1 MHGMFVFDNLASY
14 IPFFFL
20 LGYVDSFKQGT
31 PIKWLGAGSLQVDV
45 INHVVLPTVAIAL
58 LVTVYCFNV
67 RQIIVDANFATAI
80 SLCQVN
86 NPDAEL
92 FHSILNTSMTW
103 THEEIDDQLFNCAI
117 TVYDEPSVSD
127 NQKQAIIDLAVAAG
141 KAQTITTPNDAHG
154 YYYAGTFLDQIGQT
168 GMAEGFLER
177 AHILASSMQQI
188 SFELAANYLYQRKND
203 EAVLVLKSAYESAPG
218 DTKAASAYAIA
229 LIIDGKM
236 SSAKL
241 IPGIDPALLASVGS
255 SISTSKNY
263 LIPIIIYQGV
273 MVDTSDITLLIQQ
286 AHREADAGMIN
297 QSIQTLQTIE
307 NIYPGYK
314 NLAEN
319 AIQQLSGQK
328 AVIEN
333 K

>member
-1 MHGMFVFDNLASY
+1 MSGGMERPFLGWGQENFSYIFQAKYNPAMYNLEQWFDRAHNVFLDWFVNAGFIGLAAYLALYVLFLICVWKSTLSIAEKSVLTGLLAGYAVHGMFVFDNLASY

-67 RQIIVDANFATAI
+67 RQIIVDENFATAI

-117 TVYDEPSVSD
+117 IVYDEPSVSD

-177 AHILASSMQQI
+177 AHILASSM
-188 SFELAANYLYQRKND
+188 
-203 EAVLVLKSAYESAPG
+203 
-218 DTKAASAYAIA
+218 T
-229 LIIDGKM
+229 
-236 SSAKL
+236 
-241 IPGIDPALLASVGS
+241 
-255 SISTSKNY
+255 
-263 LIPIIIYQGV
+263 
-273 MVDTSDITLLIQQ
+273 
-286 AHREADAGMIN
+286 AD
-297 QSIQTLQTIE
+297 LF
-307 NIYPGYK
+307 
-314 NLAEN
+314 
-319 AIQQLSGQK
+319 
-328 AVIEN
+328 
-333 K
+333 